1 MFKERERDR
10 REGEAGHFVR
20 SRSAASSHTASLSG
34 LARVASAC
42 RAPTT
47 RATQRLDCPHRA
59 GRATRRPLMA
69 DTTQPTTQ
77 WLSNSTTSARC
88 LAALSTRYSTMRP
101 PELPTSAAIANGWHQ
116 AACPWE
122 ETRHSGFLMYFS
134 KAEAALEHAAV
145 HACPQPMQWSNL
157 RGHRFIFVGDSLVRQ
172 WTQSFLCRLRQALS
186 VVADNMTWS
195 TGVNSRWGTCLDFG
209 DTPRWRHCHMEDG
222 CVHFEHDIVVCFR
235 RFERCVVEYAKS
247 WLWKWLAMVMRE
259 YSVGERIVLMMT
271 QGMHQPCN
279 EVHWQHLKKWGPIGM
294 TNFRRNVSLPRG
306 SGPLPK
312 SRIRVIYKDL
322 SASHF
327 PTRSGEFNRSSL
339 FDRAGL
345 PWTCRPMRKDDPL
358 PLARQHELSQGLQT
372 IRHMGGR
379 ILDTFD
385 NDRDVGA
392 LLHAT
397 YAKVPSTIK
406 PVDCLHW
413 MLPGVPDVWTERL
426 LGMLARWS

>member
-1 MFKERERDR
+1 MQAD
-10 REGEAGHFVR
+10 A
-20 SRSAASSHTASLSG
+20 
-34 LARVASAC
+34 
-42 RAPTT
+42 
-47 RATQRLDCPHRA
+47 QI
-59 GRATRRPLMA
+59 ATRP
-69 DTTQPTTQ
+69 
-77 WLSNSTTSARC
+77 SARC
-88 LAALSTRYSTMRP
+88 LAALSTRYSTVRP
-101 PELPTSAAIANGWHQ
+101 SELPKSSAIAKGWHQ

-134 KAEAALEHAAV
+134 QADAALQYAAQ
-145 HACPQPMQWSNL
+145 HACSEPTPWSNL

-172 WTQSFLCRLRQALS
+172 WTQSFLCRLRQSLA

-222 CVHFEHDIVVCFR
+222 CVRFEHDIVVCFR

-247 WLWKWLAMVMRE
+247 WLWKWL
-259 YSVGERIVLMMT
+259 VGVTHSYGPGEKIVLMLT

-294 TNFRRNVSLPRG
+294 TSFRRNASTLT
-306 SGPLPK
+306 SGGVITPLPK
-312 SRIRVIYKDL
+312 SRLRVVYKDL

-339 FDRAGL
+339 FDRAGGRQVG
-345 PWTCRPMRKDDPL
+345 WNCRPIQKDDPL
-358 PLARQHELSQGLQT
+358 PLARQHELSRGLQT
-372 IRHMGGR
+372 IKHMGGR
-379 ILDTFD
+379 ILDTYD
-385 NDRDVGA
+385 NDRAVGA

-397 YAKVPSTIK
+397 YAKVPSTK
-406 PVDCLHW
+406 TPVDCLHW

-426 LGMLARWS
+426 LGMMTAKETAEQKPAG